1 MLIEKKSRSRSET
14 SGLPV
19 IISICFVAIAA
30 IGVFGTLAWVTGELT
45 LAQMNP
51 LFIPIAPLTILLL
64 VSLGASW
71 FLYGVRPEYSWFR
84 ILAWAVGVLVVI
96 LTSLAIYH
104 AVMPVS
110 FSLEA
115 LMFPNPATLQG
126 YPMAR
131 ISTVTAV
138 MFLLGG
144 FSLILIVSSSRMRT
158 RTGVAFFGVVILS
171 CGVVT
176 SIGYLYQAP
185 LLYGSPVIPVSLPA
199 AIAFLFLGTEVWAAA
214 GRDCWPTRCLVGDSV
229 RAKLLRAFLPVV
241 ALTLVVLLAIDQV
254 LPSRYVTPLLGSL
267 ELLGGLLVV
276 TVIVARLGSGIGG
289 DIDKGIAERK
299 RLQGEL
305 EKHSLHLEEL
315 VAERTGKLLE
325 SEEKYRELF
334 EASPVSLW
342 EEDFSEVK
350 QYLDEIRQE
359 GVPDLGVYLVNNPQ
373 EITKCA
379 GLVKIINM
387 NKATLKL
394 YDAKSVD
401 EVIGGLSGVLTEESN
416 RAFVGEVVA
425 LAQGEKYYEAEFENR
440 TLRGEL
446 KHCDV
451 ICAVVPGYEQSL
463 ARVLICIV
471 DLTPQKTMEADLVK
485 SQRLAAIG
493 ETAAKVGHDLR
504 NPLQSIAGALY
515 LLRKESLTTEERNEM
530 LQVIENALNYSEAI
544 IRDLSDY
551 SAEIKLKLTPTT
563 PKLITRDAIQA
574 VKVPLNVRV
583 AGLSDDQPS
592 LEVDPDRMRRVF
604 INLIQNAIDA
614 MPQGGTLTISSKKS
628 NDEAEITISDTGS
641 GMPEK
646 VMENLW
652 KPFQTTKSKGMGLGL
667 AICKRIV
674 DAHGGIISVESKAG
688 EGTTFTLRLPIKLET
703 VTVQGK

>member
-1 MLIEKKSRSRSET
+1 
-14 SGLPV
+14 
-19 IISICFVAIAA
+19 
-30 IGVFGTLAWVTGELT
+30 
-45 LAQMNP
+45 
-51 LFIPIAPLTILLL
+51 
-64 VSLGASW
+64 
-71 FLYGVRPEYSWFR
+71 
-84 ILAWAVGVLVVI
+84 
-96 LTSLAIYH
+96 
-104 AVMPVS
+104 
-110 FSLEA
+110 
-115 LMFPNPATLQG
+115 
-126 YPMAR
+126 
-131 ISTVTAV
+131 
-138 MFLLGG
+138 
-144 FSLILIVSSSRMRT
+144 
-158 RTGVAFFGVVILS
+158 
-171 CGVVT
+171 
-176 SIGYLYQAP
+176 
-185 LLYGSPVIPVSLPA
+185 
-199 AIAFLFLGTEVWAAA
+199 
-214 GRDCWPTRCLVGDSV
+214 
-229 RAKLLRAFLPVV
+229 
-241 ALTLVVLLAIDQV
+241 
-254 LPSRYVTPLLGSL
+254 VTPLLGSL

-359 GVPDLGVYLVNNPQ
+359 GVPDLGVYLVNNPK